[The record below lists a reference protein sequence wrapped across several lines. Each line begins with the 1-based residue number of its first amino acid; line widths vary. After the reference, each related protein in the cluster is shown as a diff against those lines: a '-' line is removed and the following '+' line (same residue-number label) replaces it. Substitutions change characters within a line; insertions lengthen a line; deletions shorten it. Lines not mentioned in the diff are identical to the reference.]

1 MVLSDREK
9 YLIHKSILTLMASLG
24 QLPDGSLKLILPKIM
39 NMRCRKLTQAEV
51 TELNDDLLE
60 EFMLSTGLYKD
71 FNNI

>member
-1 MVLSDREK
+1 
-9 YLIHKSILTLMASLG
+9 MASLG

>member
-1 MVLSDREK
+1 
-9 YLIHKSILTLMASLG
+9 
-24 QLPDGSLKLILPKIM
+24 M